1 MTDTRPQTAPA
12 REQAQALFY
21 DLEQQACAV
30 SALGSLL
37 RVANHEKIDEYV
49 PHGVGV
55 LLEFIA
61 SKMFETMDK
70 GIEVCSLRQQVSDP
84 T

>member
-1 MTDTRPQTAPA
+1 MTDTRPQTMPP
-12 REQAQALFY
+12 REVALELFY

-30 SALGSLL
+30 SALGELL
-37 RVANHEKIDEYV
+37 RAADSDKIDEFV

-55 LLEFIA
+55 LLGLVS
-61 SKMFETMDK
+61 SKMFETMSA
-70 GIEVCSLRQQVSDP
+70 GLIACHSPLQTAAP